1 MKLFFC
7 LLSVLLAS
15 SVAAQDRKQMTAVRV
30 EQAPEI
36 DGVLDEAVWQM
47 AQPAKDFIQREPKPG
62 EPASQPTEVRI
73 VYDNVAV
80 YIGAMMFES
89 SRDSVLRELG
99 KRDSEGNTDLF
110 GLVLDTYN
118 DDINAFGF
126 FVTAAGVQIDAR
138 YSSDGQD
145 FNWNAVWESS
155 VRIVD
160 NGWVAELKIPYSAIR
175 FGNNKEQAW
184 GVNFLRKIRRLR
196 ENDFW
201 NKVDPSIDGFIVQ
214 SGDLLGI
221 SNIEP
226 PLRLSVTPYVSAYLE
241 NYPYNQ
247 EGKSNNSYSLRGGMD
262 LKYGISESFTLDMT
276 LIPDFGQ
283 VQSDN
288 QVLNLSPF
296 EVMYNENRP
305 FFMEGTE
312 LFNKGNLF
320 YSRRVGG
327 RPLGYFDAAYALQD
341 GEEIIEN
348 PEETQ
353 LINAAKISGRTKK
366 KLGIG
371 LFNATT
377 AEMFATIKDSL
388 GSERK
393 VMTSPL
399 SNYSVL
405 VFDQALKNNS
415 YVDIINTNV
424 IRDGHTYDANVTGSD
439 VLLRDKN
446 NRYFIGTY
454 GFLSQKYFAD
464 SAKPEL
470 GHVYGGMLGK
480 SSGNFQWNVG
490 GRVISD
496 TYDPNDLGIL
506 FTNNTI
512 GTEANVA
519 YNIYSPFWKVNN
531 LFNSISVVYER
542 MYNPGTFANFGI
554 STESFTTFTKRFLS
568 VGAWFGLEPIITYD
582 FFEPRVFGRY
592 YTFPT
597 NFSVGYWISSDY
609 RKKFALD
616 VSANFRKFNDES
628 RTNLSFSVSPRYRFS
643 NKLSM
648 IYRVERN
655 VSLDDVGF
663 ADMWADTIVF
673 GRRDVQTVSN
683 VLNVN
688 YTFTNRMALT
698 FRARHYWS
706 IAKYKRYH
714 ALDEQGMLAQTS
726 YSGNRD
732 VNFNAFNID
741 MVYTWQFAP
750 GSEMSIVWKDA
761 ILTLGSDR
769 VIQYFENVRNT
780 LDAPQTNSFS
790 VKVLYYLDYLYLKK
804 KK

>member
-1 MKLFFC
+1 M
-7 LLSVLLAS
+7 
-15 SVAAQDRKQMTAVRV
+15 AQDRKQMTAVRV
-30 EQAPEI
+30 EQAPVI
-36 DGVLDEAVWQM
+36 DGSLDEAVWQQ
-47 AQPAKDFIQREPKPG
+47 AQPAGDFIQRETQPG
-62 EPASQPTEVRI
+62 QPATQPTEVRI
-73 VYDNVAV
+73 IYDNVAV
-80 YIGAMMFES
+80 YIGAMMHDVS
-89 SRDSVLRELG
+89 GDSVLNELG
-99 KRDSEGNTDLF
+99 KRDTEGNTDLF

-118 DDINAFGF
+118 DDINAYGF
-126 FVTAAGVQIDAR
+126 FITASGVQIDAR

-155 VRIVD
+155 VRVVD
-160 NGWVAELKIPYSAIR
+160 KGWIAEFKIPYSAIR
-175 FGNNKEQAW
+175 FGKNKEQLW

-201 NKVDPSIDGFIVQ
+201 NKVDPSIDGFIIQ

-226 PLRLSVTPYVSAYLE
+226 PLRLSVTPYVSAYVE

-276 LIPDFGQ
+276 LVPDFGQ

-327 RPLGYFDAAYALQD
+327 RPIGYYDAAYSLQP
-341 GEEIIEN
+341 GEELVQN

-353 LINAAKISGRTKK
+353 LINAAKISGRTKN

-377 AEMFATIKDSL
+377 AEMYATIKDSL
-388 GSERK
+388 GNERK
-393 VMTSPL
+393 MLTQPL

-415 YVDIINTNV
+415 YVDVINTNV
-424 IRDGHTYDANVTGSD
+424 IRDGNAYDANVTGSD
-439 VLLRDKN
+439 VLLRDKKN
-446 NRYFIGTY
+446 KHFLSMS
-454 GFLSQKYFAD
+454 GFVSQKYFAD
-464 SAKPEL
+464 STKPEL
-470 GHVYGGMLGK
+470 GHITGGMVGK
-480 SSGNFQWNVG
+480 SSGNFQWNLG
-490 GRVISD
+490 ARVISN

-506 FTNNTI
+506 FMNNTF
-512 GTEANVA
+512 GSQANLY

-531 LFNSISVVYER
+531 IYNSLSVTYER
-542 MYNPGTFANFGI
+542 RYFPGAFANFGI
-554 STESFTTFTKRFLS
+554 SGETFTTFTKRFIS
-568 VGAWFGLEPIITYD
+568 AGAWFGLEPIITYD
-582 FFEPRVFGRY
+582 FFEPRVEGRY
-592 YTFPT
+592 YTYPT
-597 NFSVGYWISSDY
+597 NFSLGYWISSDY

-616 VSANFRKFNDES
+616 LRTNFRKFNDEGRVS
-628 RTNLSFSVSPRYRFS
+628 LAFNISPRYRFS
-643 NKLSM
+643 NKFSM
-648 IYRVERN
+648 VYSVDRN
-655 VSLDDVGF
+655 VSFDDVGF
-663 ADMWADTIVF
+663 ADFYGDTIVF
-673 GRRDVQTVSN
+673 GRRDLQTVSN
-683 VLNVN
+683 VLNAN
-688 YTFTNRMALT
+688 YTFTNKMALT

-706 IAKYKRYH
+706 IAKYRRYY
-714 ALDEQGMLAQTS
+714 ALDEKGMLQSTT
-726 YSGNRD
+726 YNGNQD

-761 ILTLGSDR
+761 ILTLESER
-769 VIQYFENVRNT
+769 VVQYFDNVQNT
-780 LDAPQTNSFS
+780 LDSPQTNSFS
-790 VKVLYYLDYLYLKK
+790 IKVLYYLDYLYLKRK
-804 KK
+804 KS